1 MIERKDSTFKM
12 SQTKHQK
19 RHHLG
24 EKRNEK
30 RKRSFKELLDSDLE
44 IFFNLDELGEI
55 HRIEGYEMPCVLMT
69 ESAGSTST
77 TADKDLQRV
86 GLYGADTTLYVKKE
100 NCPFKYSARKIL
112 NVDGREMQIRK
123 VAEESGVMIFNLAQ
137 YRGY

>member
-1 MIERKDSTFKM
+1 MF
-12 SQTKHQK
+12 QTKHPK

-30 RKRSFKELLDSDLE
+30 SLKRNFKELLESDLE
-44 IFFNLDELGEI
+44 IFFNLNELAEI

-86 GLYGADTTLYVKKE
+86 GLFGADTTLYVKKE

-112 NVDGREMQIRK
+112 NVDGKEMQIRK